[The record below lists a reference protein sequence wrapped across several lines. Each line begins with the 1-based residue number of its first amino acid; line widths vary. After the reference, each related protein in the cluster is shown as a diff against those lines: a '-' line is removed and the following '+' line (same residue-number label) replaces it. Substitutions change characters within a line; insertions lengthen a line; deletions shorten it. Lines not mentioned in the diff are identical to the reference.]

1 MENENKKLGTGT
13 KVGIIS
19 GVAAVAVSG
28 IALLCRALFK
38 KPYEDEY
45 DFEDSFDDEPEEP
58 VEVNIT
64 VETEEE

>member
-1 MENENKKLGTGT
+1 MENKNKELRTGT

-38 KPYEDEY
+38 KPYVDEY
-45 DFEDSFDDEPEEP
+45 DLDDPFDDEPGEP

>member
-45 DFEDSFDDEPEEP
+45 ELDDPFDDELGEP
-58 VEVNIT
+58 VEVTIT
-64 VETEEE
+64 DMTEE